1 MKSPWLFSVD
11 QITYTHPSAE
21 EGRPPALRDISFQVR
36 QGEYIAI
43 VGANGSGKTTLA
55 RQLNALLLPQQG
67 LVYVDGKD
75 TLAHENHLFIH
86 QNVGMVF
93 QHPHEQMVATTIEE
107 DVAFGLEN
115 LGLPTVDIRE
125 RVKIALQQ
133 VNMWEQRTRSPRH
146 LSEGQM
152 QRVAL
157 AGVIAMQPRC
167 IIFDEATAML
177 DPRGREDILTLMRS
191 LHRQGITIITIT
203 HFMEEAAHADR
214 ILALSQG
221 ELHFDGM
228 PQALFT
234 DKQLRESLSL
244 TPPAPLSLAESLEP
258 WLPSLASP
266 LTLAQFSAQVTPLV
280 SPVSLLPLATSA
292 IPSVSKSLVQGQGLS
307 YTYLAGTPLAQP
319 ALNAVNLTI
328 DARSIHGLIGPTGSG
343 KSTLMQHLNGLYLPQ
358 SGELSVGPFSV
369 NEQVDVKALRR
380 YAGYVFQNPNY
391 QLFEQ
396 YAGDEIAYALR
407 LLKVP
412 REELRQRVK
421 DVMQFVGLDF
431 ELFKDRLTFTLSG
444 GERRKV
450 ALASTLVI
458 DPTLLLLDEPT
469 AGLDPAARSDILIRL
484 RSLHTQGKTLL
495 VSSHHLDDLAALTS
509 RITLLNQGSLVTQSD
524 SHVLLSD
531 QPLLANHQMIPP
543 VAVQLADILRAKNWP
558 LPAGVITEQ
567 EIVTCFRLGA
577 DIR

>member
-1 MKSPWLFSVD
+1 MNTPWLFSVD
-11 QITYTHPSAE
+11 QVTYSHPSAE
-21 EGRPPALRDISFQVR
+21 VGRPPALHDVSFQVR

-55 RQLNALLLPQQG
+55 RHLNALLLPQQG
-67 LVYVDGKD
+67 HVYVDGQD
-75 TLAHENHLFIH
+75 TRDREKHLFIH

-115 LGLPTVDIRE
+115 LGLPTADIRE
-125 RVKIALQQ
+125 RVQTALQQ

-167 IIFDEATAML
+167 ILFDEATAML
-177 DPRGREDILTLMRS
+177 DPRGREDILALMQS
-191 LHRQGITIITIT
+191 LHQQGITIITIT
-203 HFMEEAAHADR
+203 HFMEEAVQAER

-221 ELHFDGM
+221 ELHYDGS
-228 PQALFT
+228 PQVLFT
-234 DKQLRESLSL
+234 DRELRESLAL
-244 TPPAPLSLAESLEP
+244 TPPAALSLAESLQP
-258 WLPSLASP
+258 WLPSLSSP
-266 LTLAQFSAQVTPLV
+266 LTMAQFAAQVAAPSSSVRFLPLPTDAIPHASDPLV
-280 SPVSLLPLATSA
+280 RAD
-292 IPSVSKSLVQGQGLS
+292 KLS
-307 YTYLAGTPLAQP
+307 YTYLAGSPLAQS
-319 ALNAVNLTI
+319 ALNEVSFSVN
-328 DARSIHGLIGPTGSG
+328 ARSIHGLIGPTGSG

-358 SGELSVGPFSV
+358 SGELTVGAFKV
-369 NEQVDVKALRR
+369 NERVDLKALRR

-396 YAGDEIAYALR
+396 FVGDEIAYALR

-421 DVMQFVGLDF
+421 EAMQFVGLDF

-450 ALASTLVI
+450 ALASTLVL

-469 AGLDPAARSDILIRL
+469 AGLDPAARHDILIRL
-484 RSLHTQGKTLL
+484 RSLHQRGKTLL
-495 VSSHHLDDLAALTS
+495 ISSHHLDDLASLS
-509 RITLLNQGSLVTQSD
+509 SHISLLDQGSLITQSE
-524 SHVLLSD
+524 SHALLSD
-531 QPLLANHQMIPP
+531 QALLADHQMLPP
-543 VAVQLADILRAKNWP
+543 AAVQLAGILRDKGWP
-558 LPAGVITEQ
+558 LPTGLITEQ
-567 EIVTCFRLGA
+567 EIITTFRLGVA
-577 DIR
+577 ER

>member
-412 REELRQRVK
+412 RKELRQRVK

>member
-1 MKSPWLFSVD
+1 MNTPWLFSVD
-11 QITYTHPSAE
+11 QVTYSHPSAE
-21 EGRPPALRDISFQVR
+21 VGRPPALHDVSFQVR

-55 RQLNALLLPQQG
+55 RHLNALLLPQQG
-67 LVYVDGKD
+67 HVYVDGQD
-75 TLAHENHLFIH
+75 TRDREKHLFIH

-115 LGLPTVDIRE
+115 LGLPTADIRE
-125 RVKIALQQ
+125 RVQTALQQ

-167 IIFDEATAML
+167 ILFDEATAML
-177 DPRGREDILTLMRS
+177 DPRGREDILALMRS
-191 LHRQGITIITIT
+191 LHQQGITIITIT
-203 HFMEEAAHADR
+203 HFMEEAAQADR

-221 ELHFDGM
+221 ELRYDGA
-228 PQALFT
+228 PQSLFT
-234 DKQLRESLSL
+234 DRELRESLGL
-244 TPPAPLSLAESLEP
+244 TPPAPLSLAESLQP
-258 WLPSLASP
+258 WLPSLSNP
-266 LTLAQFSAQVTPLV
+266 LTLAQFAAQVTPPA
-280 SPVSLLPLATSA
+280 SPIRFLPLPTAAT
-292 IPSVSKSLVQGQGLS
+292 PSPDDFLVQAEGLT

-319 ALNAVNLTI
+319 ALNNVNLTI
-328 DARSIHGLIGPTGSG
+328 NARSIHGLIGPTGSG
-343 KSTLMQHLNGLYLPQ
+343 KSTLMQHLNGLYLSQ
-358 SGELSVGPFSV
+358 SGSLNVSPFVV

-396 YAGDEIAYALR
+396 FVGDEIAYALR

-421 DVMQFVGLDF
+421 EAMQFVGLDF

-450 ALASTLVI
+450 ALASTLVL

-469 AGLDPAARSDILIRL
+469 AGLDPAARRDILTNL
-484 RSLHTQGKTLL
+484 RSLHQQGKTLL
-495 VSSHHLDDLAALTS
+495 ISSHHLDDLAALS
-509 RITLLNQGSLVTQSD
+509 SHITLLDQGSLVTRSD
-524 SHVLLSD
+524 THVLLSD
-531 QPLLANHQMIPP
+531 QPLLADHQMLPP
-543 VAVQLADILRAKNWP
+543 AAVQLAGILRDKGWP
-558 LPAGVITEQ
+558 LPTGLITEQ
-567 EIVTCFRLGA
+567 EILTCFRLGVA
-577 DIR
+577 ER

>member
-1 MKSPWLFSVD
+1 MNTPWLFSVD
-11 QITYTHPSAE
+11 QVTYSHPSAE
-21 EGRPPALRDISFQVR
+21 VGRPPALHDVSFQVR

-55 RQLNALLLPQQG
+55 RHLNALLLPQQG
-67 LVYVDGKD
+67 HVYVDGQD
-75 TLAHENHLFIH
+75 TRDREKHLFIH

-115 LGLPTVDIRE
+115 LGLPTADIRE
-125 RVKIALQQ
+125 RVQTALQQ

-167 IIFDEATAML
+167 ILFDEATAML
-177 DPRGREDILTLMRS
+177 DPRGREDILALMRS
-191 LHRQGITIITIT
+191 LHQQGITIITIT
-203 HFMEEAAHADR
+203 HFMEEAAQADR

-221 ELHFDGM
+221 ELRYDGA
-228 PQALFT
+228 PQSLFT
-234 DKQLRESLSL
+234 DRELRESLGL
-244 TPPAPLSLAESLEP
+244 TPPAPLSLAESLQP
-258 WLPSLASP
+258 WLPSLSNP
-266 LTLAQFSAQVTPLV
+266 LTLAQFAAQVTPPA
-280 SPVSLLPLATSA
+280 SPIRFLPLPTAAT
-292 IPSVSKSLVQGQGLS
+292 PSPDDFLVQAEGLT

-319 ALNAVNLTI
+319 ALNNVNLTI
-328 DARSIHGLIGPTGSG
+328 NARSIHGLIGPTGSG
-343 KSTLMQHLNGLYLPQ
+343 KSTLMQHLNGLYLSQ
-358 SGELSVGPFSV
+358 SGSLNVSPFVV

-396 YAGDEIAYALR
+396 FAGDEIAYALR

-412 REELRQRVK
+412 RAELRERVK
-421 DVMQFVGLDF
+421 DAMDFVGLDF
-431 ELFKDRLTFTLSG
+431 EQFKDRLTFTLSG

-450 ALASTLVI
+450 ALASTLVL

-469 AGLDPAARSDILIRL
+469 AGLDPAARRDILTNL
-484 RSLHTQGKTLL
+484 RSLHQQGKTLL
-495 VSSHHLDDLAALTS
+495 ISSHHLDDLAALTS
-509 RITLLNQGSLVTQSD
+509 HITLLDQGSLITRSD
-524 SHVLLSD
+524 THALLSD
-531 QPLLANHQMIPP
+531 QVLLANHQMIPP
-543 VAVQLADILRAKNWP
+543 PAVQLADILRAKGWL

-567 EIVTCFRLGA
+567 EILTCFRLEA
-577 DIR
+577 A